1 MNALKGKTYSLNV
14 WKRILQFYCN
24 ATLKYQIYTINDA
37 IKDAQLA
44 YNDRRLFDTNTT
56 LSRWNNLGYKVCR
69 NKRGWYFAYI
79 ETEADLRF
87 YSSENYRNMSDN
99 ATVQPIPS
107 LPSMIKQASG
117 ASQTYLNYE
126 RPFQPVFGGYAP
138 SKVISTY
145 RGFTIVQDSDTEM
158 FRIVRKDGSPLLKY
172 SFHDIQWN
180 KNMRRR
186 DILAYGMID
195 NRKIVIYT
203 NGFAESR
210 ISQIVLEVLSE
221 YLGQNLILN

>member
-1 MNALKGKTYSLNV
+1 MTFSLTV

-24 ATLKYQIYTINDA
+24 ATLKYHIYTLIDA

-44 YNDRRLFDTNTT
+44 YQDRRLLDTNTT
-56 LSRWNNLGYKVCR
+56 LPQWATQGYKVCR
-69 NKRGWYFAYI
+69 NKRGWYFSYV

-107 LPSMIKQASG
+107 VPSMIKQASD
-117 ASQTYLNYE
+117 ASQSYLNYE
-126 RPFQPVFGGYAP
+126 RPYQPVFGGYAP
-138 SKVISTY
+138 PKVISTY

-158 FRIVRKDGSPLLKY
+158 FRIVRKE
-172 SFHDIQWN
+172 
-180 KNMRRR
+180 

-195 NRKIVIYT
+195 NRKVVIYT

-210 ISQIVLEVLSE
+210 ISQIVIETINS
-221 YLGQNLILN
+221 YLRKNLLLAS